1 MPRSMTIGR
10 VATAAGCKVQTVRYY
25 EQVGLLPAPPRTE
38 GNQRLYAD
46 TDVRRLMFIRHARG
60 LGFPLDA
67 IRSLLS
73 LSDRPDQ
80 SCESADS
87 IARAQLIEV
96 ERRLAQLNALK
107 AELGR
112 MLDRCRGGRISD
124 CRVIE
129 ALGSHTT
136 CLLEDHASVSGH
148 A

>member
-1 MPRSMTIGR
+1 MVRSMTIGR
-10 VATAAGCKVQTVRYY
+10 AAAAAGCKVQTVRYY
-25 EQVGLLPAPPRTE
+25 EQVGLLPAPSRTE

-46 TDVRRLMFIRHARG
+46 ADIRRLMFIRHARG

-80 SCESADS
+80 PCKTADM
-87 IARAQLIEV
+87 IARAQLAEV

-107 AELGR
+107 AELSR
-112 MLDRCRGGRISD
+112 MLDQCRGGTILD

-129 ALGSHTT
+129 TLASHGE
-136 CLLEDHASVSGH
+136 CLPDDHASPGGYI
-148 A
+148 